1 MSRVEENQK
10 VIERIEKDYK
20 EAIEKAGGVQ
30 TLLFTNPNIMSLF
43 AEASKNDIL
52 VDISKSLAMIA
63 DDLHYYRQYESEVI
77 ERVEKEVNNA

>member
-10 VIERIEKDYK
+10 VIERVQKEYK

-43 AEASKNDIL
+43 AEASKNDVL
-52 VDISKSLAMIA
+52 VDISRSLAMIA
-63 DDLHYYRQYESEVI
+63 DDLHYYRQYESDVI
-77 ERVEKEVNNA
+77 ERR

>member
-10 VIERIEKDYK
+10 VIERVEKDYK

-43 AEASKNDIL
+43 TEASKHDIL
-52 VDISKSLAMIA
+52 VDISRSLAMIA

-77 ERVEKEVNNA
+77 ERR

>member
-10 VIERIEKDYK
+10 VIERVEKDYK

-30 TLLFTNPNIMSLF
+30 TLLFTNPNVMNLF
-43 AEASKNDIL
+43 TEASKHDIL
-52 VDISKSLAMIA
+52 VDISRSLAMIA

-77 ERVEKEVNNA
+77 ERG

>member
-10 VIERIEKDYK
+10 VIERVQKEYK

-43 AEASKNDIL
+43 AEASKNDVL
-52 VDISKSLAMIA
+52 VDISRSLAMIA

-77 ERVEKEVNNA
+77 ERR

>member
-10 VIERIEKDYK
+10 VIERIEKEYK

-43 AEASKNDIL
+43 TEASKNDVL
-52 VDISKSLAMIA
+52 VDISKSLPMIA

-77 ERVEKEVNNA
+77 ERG